1 MLETL
6 ITIIKK
12 MKPGPIPKN
21 NVRELKTTGDNKPK
35 FTAPECPEHLFGA
48 AKTEWGRI
56 ITLLEKYKLITD
68 IDTAALALYCASY
81 GRWQEAESKIQEM
94 KSKGGDGMIVKS
106 PSGYPIQNPYLA
118 IANRAMEDCYKYL
131 QQFGLS
137 PAARTRVTPG
147 AQGDLFKNDP
157 SEAYFTRPGN

>member
-1 MLETL
+1 
-6 ITIIKK
+6 
-12 MKPGPIPKN
+12 MKPGPIPKKS
-21 NVRELKTTGDNKPK
+21 NVTQLKTSGDNKPL
-35 FTAPECPEHLFGA
+35 FVAPECPDHMRGLA
-48 AKTEWGRI
+48 RAEWNRI
-56 ITLLEKYKLITD
+56 VLLLEKFKLITE

-81 GRWQEAESKIQEM
+81 GRWQEAELRIQEI
-94 KSKGGDGMIVKS
+94 KDKGGDGLMVKA

-147 AQGDLFKNDP
+147 VNGDLFDDQPGKN
-157 SEAYFTRPGN
+157 YFT

>member
-1 MLETL
+1 
-6 ITIIKK
+6 
-12 MKPGPIPKN
+12 MKPGPIPKRN
-21 NVRELKTTGDNKPK
+21 NVTELKTSGDNKTR
-35 FTAPECPEHLFGA
+35 FVAPECPSHLQGSA
-48 AKTEWGRI
+48 RAEWLRI
-56 ITLLEKYKLITD
+56 VVFLEKYKLITE

-81 GRWQEAESKIQEM
+81 GRWQDAEEKIQRM
-94 KSKGGDGMIVKS
+94 KEQDGDGMMIKS

-147 AQGDLFKNDP
+147 SQGDLFGSDEAGKN
-157 SEAYFTRPGN
+157 YFT

>member
-1 MLETL
+1 
-6 ITIIKK
+6 
-12 MKPGPIPKN
+12 MKPGPIPKKS
-21 NVRELKTTGDNKPK
+21 NVTQLKTSGDNKPR
-35 FTAPECPEHLFGA
+35 FIAPECPDHMRGLA
-48 AKTEWGRI
+48 RAEWNRI
-56 ITLLEKYKLITD
+56 VLLLEKFKLITE

-81 GRWQEAESKIQEM
+81 GRWQEAEARIQEI
-94 KSKGGDGMIVKS
+94 KDKGGDGLMVKA

-147 AQGDLFKNDP
+147 VNGDLFDDQPGKN
-157 SEAYFTRPGN
+157 YFT